1 MYIGLLLLLANTV
14 PNSFKLSII
23 SDTPEIQ
30 KITLIQ
36 CKPSASGFENEQ
48 VFNLK
53 GSGDS
58 LFFAGEITSPHP
70 FFIEIKNKE
79 GGRIFKSYPFI
90 LTVGN
95 QTGRIQNTEK
105 QIIIDNTVMTS
116 VYNSEYY
123 KQFTRLN
130 KNTMW
135 LEAFSDSTA
144 NLQPGTIKDSL
155 LQVISNIHRVYE
167 DEKLSVK
174 FKLHESEKLKKSYF
188 SLWMIFFDIYDNGYN
203 EYHQYF
209 YEWLGEELKEST
221 HGQYLSKI
229 LLTADK
235 VKLGENLPNHVFY
248 NLKTHK
254 ESELPKSSKFTFI
267 DFWFSGCGKCLKE
280 FPLYME
286 IYDSTDRRL
295 LNIVSISTDYTTSLK
310 YLQEHRNK
318 FKFKWE
324 EFLDENGVYAEKLG
338 FQYFPKNILLNS
350 EGVVI
355 KKNLDPEKLREFIQN
370 KQ

>member
-1 MYIGLLLLLANTV
+1 MYIALLLLLANTV

-36 CKPSASGFENEQ
+36 CKPSVSGFENEQ

-144 NLQPGTIKDSL
+144 NLQQSTVKDSL

-188 SLWMIFFDIYDNGYN
+188 SLWMIFLTFTITDIMSITNIFMNG
-203 EYHQYF
+203 
-209 YEWLGEELKEST
+209 LGRS
-221 HGQYLSKI
+221 
-229 LLTADK
+229 
-235 VKLGENLPNHVFY
+235 
-248 NLKTHK
+248 
-254 ESELPKSSKFTFI
+254 
-267 DFWFSGCGKCLKE
+267 
-280 FPLYME
+280 
-286 IYDSTDRRL
+286 
-295 LNIVSISTDYTTSLK
+295 
-310 YLQEHRNK
+310 
-318 FKFKWE
+318 
-324 EFLDENGVYAEKLG
+324 
-338 FQYFPKNILLNS
+338 
-350 EGVVI
+350 
-355 KKNLDPEKLREFIQN
+355 
-370 KQ
+370 